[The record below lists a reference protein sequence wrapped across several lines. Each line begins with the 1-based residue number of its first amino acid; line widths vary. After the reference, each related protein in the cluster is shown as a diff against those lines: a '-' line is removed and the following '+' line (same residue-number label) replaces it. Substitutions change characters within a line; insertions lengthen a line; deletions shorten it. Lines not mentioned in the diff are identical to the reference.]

1 MRIIVT
7 GALGHIGS
15 ALIRNPLLQNHCNQ
29 IDLVDDLSTQRF
41 VSLFNLSGTHFNFIE
56 GSVTEVMTSELVSKS
71 NAVVHLA
78 AIADPGLSIAKPEEV
93 HNHNLRNTSHVIDV
107 CRSTGVPLIF
117 PSSTSIYGGNN
128 LAIKEVDGAI
138 HPHTPYAKCKVM
150 EEELILSAFD
160 SGLRGAILRFG
171 TVFGTSPGMR
181 FHTAINRFC
190 LQASIGTPISIF
202 RTAMHQVRPYL
213 AVEDAASALAH
224 TVIEGLYEQRPI
236 NISTCNATVAEA
248 IQELRMIV
256 QALEVEEVESPA
268 MTTDSFGV
276 STELA
281 CSLGYV
287 FSGDM
292 STGIRETMALLSGI
306 RTP

>member
-15 ALIRNPLLQNHCNQ
+15 ALIRNSLLQNHCNE

-41 VSLFNLSGTHFNFIE
+41 VSLFNLSGTRFNFIE
-56 GSVTEVMTSELVSKS
+56 GSVTEVMNSELVSKS
-71 NAVVHLA
+71 NAVIHLA
-78 AIADPGLSIAKPEEV
+78 AIADPGLSIEKPEEV
-93 HNHNLRNTSHVIDV
+93 HTHNLRNTCHVVDV
-107 CRSTGVPLIF
+107 CLNTGVPLIF

-128 LAIKEVDGAI
+128 LAIKEFDVEI
-138 HPHTPYAKCKVM
+138 QPHTPYAKCKVM
-150 EEELILSAFD
+150 EEEYILSAFD
-160 SGLRGAILRFG
+160 NGLRGAILRFG

-190 LQASIGTPISIF
+190 LQASVGAPISIF

-213 AVEDAASALAH
+213 AVEDAAGALAH
-224 TVIEGLYEQRPI
+224 TVIESLYEQCPI

-248 IQELRMIV
+248 LKELRMIV
-256 QALEVEEVESPA
+256 EDLEVEEVESPA
-268 MTTDSFGV
+268 MTTNSFGV
-276 STELA
+276 STDLA
-281 CSLGYV
+281 RSLGYV
-287 FSGDM
+287 FRGDM

-306 RTP
+306 RTS